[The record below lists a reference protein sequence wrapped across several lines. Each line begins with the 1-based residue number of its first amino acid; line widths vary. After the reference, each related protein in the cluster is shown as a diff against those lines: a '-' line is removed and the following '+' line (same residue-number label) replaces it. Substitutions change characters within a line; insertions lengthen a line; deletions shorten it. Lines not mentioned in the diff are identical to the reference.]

1 MKIRISSIMTFW
13 LKYIVSLFVAGIA
26 LMPIIATIFVFQNIS
41 MIPACIVSVLIF
53 YFYVPRLIKLKSIY
67 IDDECIYISNLFK
80 SVKIKRE
87 LVDYVQR
94 DFLYFYVIALKE
106 DCEFGRYINFTTV
119 IDYQINVL
127 FLLKKGSKLGLEE
140 LVNKVNKSFRFF

>member
-1 MKIRISSIMTFW
+1 MTFL
-13 LKYIVSLFVAGIA
+13 LKYVGSLFVAGIA
-26 LMPIIATIFVFQNIS
+26 LMPIIATIFVFQNIT
-41 MIPACIVSVLIF
+41 MIPACIVSCLIF

-67 IDDECIYISNLFK
+67 IDDEFIYISNLFK
-80 SVKIKRE
+80 SIKIKRE

-94 DFLYFYVIALKE
+94 DFLYFYIIALKE

-127 FLLKKGSKLGLEE
+127 FLLKKGNKLSLEE
-140 LVNKVNKSFRFF
+140 LVNKIDKSFRFF